1 MSTTAQLCSQSST
14 DLRLAGTW
22 PGDEPGWPDH
32 RVRMYLGIFIVLGT
46 SMRLLRF
53 GLKHPLW
60 SDEAFLTFNLISR
73 DFEQLTHPL
82 DYQQV
87 CPLLF
92 LWAEKAIGQAVGFSE
107 WTLRLLP
114 TLASIASLF
123 LFRHV
128 AGRLLR
134 GLALVIAVAFLAIAF
149 TPIRHAGEIKPYA
162 TDFLVALG
170 LIALA
175 VEWLRTPHRTGFLW
189 GLAALGPL
197 AIGLSYPAVFVVG
210 SVGLVLALPV
220 CKSHSLRA
228 IVPLAVFGV
237 VSAGAFCWLL
247 QRVVAAQSASVAHW
261 MSVYWAGA
269 FPPQAPLA
277 FFVWLAR
284 THTSQM
290 FAYPGGGDHGASA
303 ITTGLVIAAIAMYLR
318 RGSKPILAL
327 LLLPFALGMIAAALG
342 RYPYGGS
349 ARTMQYVAPA
359 ILLMAGLGAAVLLAK
374 LPGPH
379 WPGLVSLLVM
389 STIFIVGIEMMAWDV
404 THPYKIF
411 PDRTSREFARQ
422 FWRDESAGAEL
433 VCAKTDLRLPLDTV
447 TWQGNR
453 AANYL
458 CYQKI
463 YCDRL
468 RENQQPR
475 YDLVR
480 ESHPLRVVVFQ
491 ETLSDCSAVSEWI
504 ARNGDRFEL
513 RGRRERIV
521 NSGVVLGR
529 LNFEE
534 RYVVYELAPGRLAMK
549 PKDTQR

>member
-1 MSTTAQLCSQSST
+1 MCSQASA

-22 PGDEPGWPDH
+22 SGDEPGWPDH
-32 RVRMYLGIFIVLGT
+32 RVRMYLRIFIVLGIA
-46 SMRLLRF
+46 MRLLRF

-73 DFEQLTHPL
+73 DFVLLTRPL

-92 LWAEKAIGQAVGFSE
+92 LWAEKAIGQAIGFSE
-107 WTLRLLP
+107 WSLRLLP
-114 TLASIASLF
+114 TIASIVSLF

-175 VEWLRTPHRTGFLW
+175 VEWLRTPDRTGFLW
-189 GLAALGPL
+189 GMAALGPL

-210 SVGLVLALPV
+210 SVGLVLVLPV
-220 CKSHSLRA
+220 WKSQSLRA

-237 VSAGAFCWLL
+237 ASVGTFCWLL
-247 QRVVAAQSASVAHW
+247 QRVVASQSASVAHW

-269 FPPQAPLA
+269 FPPRAPWA

-290 FAYPGGGDHGASA
+290 FAYPGGGNFGASA
-303 ITTGLVIAAIAMYLR
+303 ITTGLVITAIAAYVR
-318 RGSKPILAL
+318 RGSKPVLAL
-327 LLLPFALGMIAAALG
+327 LLLPFALGFFAAALG

-359 ILLMAGLGAAVLLAK
+359 ILLMAGLGAAVLLSR
-374 LPGPH
+374 LPGPQ
-379 WPGLVSLLVM
+379 WRGPISLLVLC
-389 STIFIVGIEMMAWDV
+389 TIFIVGIGMMAWDLA
-404 THPYKIF
+404 HPYKIF
-411 PDRTSREFARQ
+411 PDRTSRDFARQ
-422 FWRDESAGAEL
+422 FWREESAGAEL
-433 VCAKTDLRLPLDTV
+433 ICAMTDLRLPLNTV
-447 TWQGNR
+447 AWQGNR
-453 AANYL
+453 AASYL

-468 RENQQPR
+468 RANQPAR
-475 YDLVR
+475 YDLVS
-480 ESHPLRVVVFQ
+480 ESHPLRLVVFQ
-491 ETLSDCSAVSEWI
+491 ETPGDRSVVSEWI
-504 ARNGDRFEL
+504 AKHGDQIEL
-513 RGRRERIV
+513 RGRRERSV

-529 LNFEE
+529 LKFEE
-534 RYVVYELAPGRLAMK
+534 RYVVYEFAPGRLAMK
-549 PKDTQR
+549 PKNAQQ

>member
-1 MSTTAQLCSQSST
+1 
-14 DLRLAGTW
+14 
-22 PGDEPGWPDH
+22 
-32 RVRMYLGIFIVLGT
+32 MYLRIFIVLGIA
-46 SMRLLRF
+46 MRLLRF

-60 SDEAFLTFNLISR
+60 SDEAYLTFNLISR
-73 DFEQLTHPL
+73 DIEQLTHAL

-92 LWAEKAIGQAVGFSE
+92 LWTERAIGQAVGFSE
-107 WTLRLLP
+107 WSLRLLP
-114 TLASIASLF
+114 TIASIASLF

-134 GLALVIAVAFLAIAF
+134 GLGLVIAVAFLAISF

-175 VEWLRTPHRTGFLW
+175 VEWLRTPDRTRFLW
-189 GLAALGPL
+189 GLAMLGPV

-220 CKSHSLRA
+220 CRA
-228 IVPLAVFGV
+228 RSSRAMVPLAVFGV
-237 VSAGAFCWLL
+237 ASAGEFYGLL
-247 QRVVAAQSASVAHW
+247 QHVVASQCASVLHW

-269 FPPQAPLA
+269 FPPRAPMAL
-277 FFVWLAR
+277 FQWLIR

-290 FAYPGGGDHGASA
+290 FAYPGGGDYGASA
-303 ITTGLVIAAIAMYLR
+303 ITTGLVIAAIAVYLR

-327 LLLPFALGMIAAALG
+327 LLMPFALGLIAAALG
-342 RYPYGGS
+342 RYPYGVS

-359 ILLMAGLGAAVLLAK
+359 ILLMAGLGAAVLLAR

-379 WPGLVSLLVM
+379 WRQPVSLLIM
-389 STIFIVGIEMMAWDV
+389 GTIFIVGIGMMAWDAA
-404 THPYKIF
+404 HPYKILY
-411 PDRTSREFARQ
+411 DHTSRDFARQ
-422 FWRDESAGAEL
+422 FWRGESAGAEL
-433 VCAKTDLRLPLDTV
+433 ICAKTDLRLPLDSLA
-447 TWQGNR
+447 WQGNR
-453 AANYL
+453 AASYL

-463 YCDRL
+463 YYDRF
-468 RENQQPR
+468 RANRRPR
-475 YDLVR
+475 YDLVS

-491 ETLSDCSAVSEWI
+491 ETPGDRSTVSEWI
-504 ARNGDRFEL
+504 AKHGDRFEL
-513 RGRRERIV
+513 RGRRERTV

-529 LNFEE
+529 LKFEE
-534 RYVVYELAPGRLAMK
+534 RYVVYEFAPGRLAMK
-549 PKDTQR
+549 PQNEQR